1 MRLLL
6 IRHGQTPGN
15 VLGQLDTAFPGP
27 GLTGLGERQAAA
39 LPEALADEDIE
50 AIQASLAEGYRQL
63 FAVGM
68 SGAGTAPASTGPAA
82 SAPSFLRF
90 QAAAARCAELMSVIA
105 QDAAGRLARA
115 LQEAGPDA
123 PPITSL
129 AGLRALWIDC
139 GEAAY
144 AEAARQEGF
153 AAAQAEL
160 LMATAELTAS
170 A

>member
-1 MRLLL
+1 MSFIPPFNDPLFLQRSLTGYAQALASL
-6 IRHGQTPGN
+6 AATFSAPSG
-15 VLGQLDTAFPGP
+15 AFAPGP
-27 GLTGLGERQAAA
+27 AA
-39 LPEALADEDIE
+39 L
-50 AIQASLAEGYRQL
+50 QASLAEGYRQL

-68 SGAGTAPASTGPAA
+68 SGVGSAPASTGPAA
-82 SAPSFLRF
+82 SGPSFLRF
-90 QAAAARCAELMSVIA
+90 QAAAARWAELMSVIA
-105 QDAAGRLARA
+105 RDAGGRLARA
-115 LQEAGPDA
+115 LQEAGPDT

-129 AGLRALWIDC
+129 AGLRALWVDC